1 MNKLQKKASTKLSN
15 FAYDVKEI
23 IKKAILVYLK
33 YNVIAIGDKDKA
45 CMRVYTDEL
54 YVLYKAHISKDNDGL
69 DEDGILQ
76 NLPEICTVTP

>member
-1 MNKLQKKASTKLSN
+1 
-15 FAYDVKEI
+15 
-23 IKKAILVYLK
+23 
-33 YNVIAIGDKDKA
+33 
-45 CMRVYTDEL
+45 MRVYTDEL